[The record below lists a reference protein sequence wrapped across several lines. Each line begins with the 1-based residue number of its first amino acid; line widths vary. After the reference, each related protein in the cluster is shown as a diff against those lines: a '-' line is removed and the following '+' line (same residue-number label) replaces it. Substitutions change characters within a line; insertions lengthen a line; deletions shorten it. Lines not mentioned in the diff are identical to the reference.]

1 MEYQLIKLEN
11 GIRVILA
18 PMQDTQTA
26 TIMIMNGVGSRYE
39 TEREAGLSHFIEHM
53 FFKGTEKYPNTLSI
67 SEALDEVGGEYNAFT
82 AKDKTS
88 FYAKVPTQKFEVAL
102 DIISDIFLHSKIE
115 SEEIEKEKGTI
126 IQEINLYEDT
136 PMTNVGDLFENLL
149 WPNEPLG
156 RDIIGTKE
164 TVRSFGREDFL
175 QYIKRHYV
183 ASDTVVCVAG
193 KFELSWV
200 LEKIREKFSA
210 MSQGEKPIANKVTKT
225 QTAFPVMIKRK
236 ETDQT
241 HLVLG
246 AYAYG
251 YNHPDRFILSLL
263 SIILGGNMSSRLFL
277 EVREKR
283 GLAYY
288 VRTNVETYE
297 ETGYLATHAGVE
309 PEKLD
314 LAISTIL
321 KEYQKIRDEKVTDK
335 ELQKAKDFVKGK
347 SVMNLEASDEVAM
360 FFIDQ
365 EVSRK
370 NIMTVDQIVEKIDA
384 VTPEDILRVAQ
395 DIFQKGKIHLALI
408 GSQGEE
414 KHLQEAISEYF

>member
-1 MEYQLIKLEN
+1 MQYQLVKLEN
-11 GIRVILA
+11 GLRVILA
-18 PMQDTQTA
+18 PMKETETA

-39 TEREAGLSHFIEHM
+39 TEGEAGLSHFIEHM
-53 FFKGTEKYPNTLSI
+53 FFKGTEKYPDTLSI
-67 SEALDEVGGEYNAFT
+67 SGALDAVGGEYNAFT
-82 AKDKTS
+82 AKDKTN
-88 FYAKVPTQKFEVAL
+88 FYAKVPTSKFEVAL

-136 PMTNVGDLFENLL
+136 PMTSAPDLFENLL
-149 WPNEPLG
+149 WPEEPLG

-164 TVRSFGREDFL
+164 TVKSFHREDFIK
-175 QYIKRHYV
+175 YIDRHYV

-193 KFELSWV
+193 KFELPWV
-200 LEKIREKFSA
+200 LDKIKEKFSS
-210 MSQGEKPIANKVTKT
+210 MPQGEKPVAKKVEEKQMVPMVKIKNKK
-225 QTAFPVMIKRK
+225 
-236 ETDQT
+236 TDQT

-246 AYAYG
+246 VRAYG
-251 YNHPDRFILSLL
+251 YNHPDRFVLSLL

-288 VRTNVETYE
+288 VRTNIESYQ

-321 KEYQKIRDEKVTDK
+321 KEYKKIKDEKVTDK

-365 EVSRK
+365 EVSRQ
-370 NIMTVDQIVEKIDA
+370 NIMTVDQIMEKIDE
-384 VTPEDILRVAQ
+384 VTPADIWRVAQ
-395 DIFQKGKIHLALI
+395 DIFKKEKINLAII
-408 GSQGEE
+408 GNKGEE
-414 KHLQEAISEYF
+414 KALQNLINQYF